1 MWDGPWSR
9 NFACPAPLPVSL
21 IKRGIGVMLLKAEDK
36 AKFHARIEHEG
47 GKIWAKYTVEG
58 SVNNQPVSQAD
69 KRMFA
74 STQEAR
80 MWLIGEAQE
89 RGFPDCDPEDH
100 TAAA

>member
-1 MWDGPWSR
+1 VGCGPELR
-9 NFACPAPLPVSL
+9 EPCAVAGQSL
-21 IKRGIGVMLLKAEDK
+21 KRGIGIMLLKAEDK
-36 AKFHARIEHEG
+36 AKFHARIDHEG
-47 GKIWAKYTVEG
+47 GKIWAKYTIEG
-58 SVNNQPVSQAD
+58 QVNNQPVSQAD